1 MATTRPN
8 DPIKEKLVEQLR
20 DLRSAVSRLKEVLLL
35 PPTRVHKDATI
46 KRFEFTLELAWKL
59 MQTLAQY
66 NNIESFGPRNAI
78 RTAAQLGYIDNP
90 QPWFET
96 LKTRNLTAHVYNE
109 PIADKAYEQ
118 TKSLPPLVEQLLS
131 TIEEKGVFTEENET
145 NQTQENPPAH

>member
-1 MATTRPN
+1 MVILHPS
-8 DPIKEKLVEQLR
+8 DPVKEKLAEQQR
-20 DLRSAVSRLKEVLLL
+20 DLQNAASRLKETLAL

-59 MQTLAQY
+59 MQTIAQY

-78 RTAAQLGYIDNP
+78 RAAAQLGCIDNP
-90 QPWFET
+90 QLWFDT

-109 PIADKAYEQ
+109 SIADNAYEQ

-131 TIEEKGVFTEENET
+131 ALASQGILTEESPTT
-145 NQTQENPPAH
+145 NTT